1 MNMKKFFAI
10 FLAAMMIFSLAA
22 CSGGS
27 NEPAAPA
34 DGDTPEGELPEG
46 TVQIRIGATGPLT
59 GGAAIYGQAV
69 KNGARSQSKK
79 STPWAASSSS
89 SRWKTTPTT
98 PKRPRTLTTRWS
110 TGAWT

>member
-27 NEPAAPA
+27 TEPAAPA

-46 TVQIRIGATGPLT
+46 TVQIHIGATGPLT
-59 GGAAIYGQAV
+59 GGAASVG
-69 KNGARSQSKK
+69 GGE
-79 STPWAASSSS
+79 
-89 SRWKTTPTT
+89 
-98 PKRPRTLTTRWS
+98 L
-110 TGAWT
+110 